1 LVVKRFKGHV
11 VKRMRRVPG
20 GILLTL
26 LAPIPGERGQQV
38 TISQAEWDAYGS
50 VSYVPGVS
58 RADLRGALPPQDPPT
73 P

>member
-20 GILLTL
+20 GILVTL
-26 LAPIPGERGQQV
+26 LATIPGERGQQV
-38 TISQAEWDAYGS
+38 TISQAEWDTYGS

-58 RADLRGALPPQDPPT
+58 RADLRGTLPHQNPPT